1 MSTKKKIG
9 ILGASG
15 YTGADAVR
23 LLARHPNAE
32 ITALTA
38 NTHAGKA
45 MGDVFPHFFM
55 LDLPKLVEWEKVDW
69 SKLDAVFCGLPHG
82 TTQEIIAAVL
92 KANPGIKILDMS
104 ADFRL
109 RDKGTYAQWYGHEHR
124 ALELQG
130 EAVYGLTEFYREKI
144 TSARLVACPGCYP
157 TAALLALVPL
167 AKAKLIDVDDIVID
181 AKSGVTGAGRGLKQ
195 NTLFSEA
202 GEGLSPYSV
211 GTHRH
216 APEIEQEI
224 GVAAGSAV
232 TVNFTPHLIP
242 MARGELCT
250 SYVKL
255 NGATPDDLRAA
266 LEKAY
271 ANEPFVHVA
280 QEGRAAADPERARL
294 QLCADRRRRRS
305 HQEPGDRDFDARQS
319 GKGFGRPGDPE
330 HEPDVRAC
338 PKRQDWSRSRCFRDA
353 GCSGGREDIAILPRP
368 CRSPMPV
375 ARSPRARRGWRRFWL
390 CCRRAGASSNSA
402 AAPAA
407 TPRRCWRKVL
417 MCAPPTDRR
426 KWQRS
431 PRSGWAA
438 ASRRCCFTTS
448 TRSGRMTASGP
459 MPACC
464 TFRAT
469 NLRTFSR

>member
-1 MSTKKKIG
+1 MSTKKIG

-45 MGDVFPHFFM
+45 MAEVFPHFFM
-55 LDLPKLVEWEKVDW
+55 LDLPKLVEWEMVDW
-69 SKLDAVFCGLPHG
+69 TGLDAVLCGLPHG

-92 KANPGIKILDMS
+92 AANPAIKILDMS

-109 RDKGTYAQWYGHEHR
+109 RDMNTYAQWYGHEHR
-124 ALELQG
+124 APKLQG
-130 EAVYGLTEFYREKI
+130 EAVYGLTEFYRERI
-144 TSARLVACPGCYP
+144 AAARLVACPGCYP

-216 APEIEQEI
+216 SPEIEQEI

-242 MARGELCT
+242 MSRGELCT

-255 NGATPDDLRAA
+255 SGGSADDLRAA
-266 LEKAY
+266 LVAAY
-271 ANEPFVHVA
+271 KDEPFVHVA
-280 QEGRAAADPERARL
+280 KKGVLPQTQNVRGSNYV
-294 QLCADRRRRRS
+294 QIGVFADRIKNRAIVIS
-305 HQEPGDRDFDARQS
+305 VLDNLV
-319 GKGFGRPGDPE
+319 KGSAGQAIQNMNLMFGLPE
-330 HEPDVRAC
+330 A
-338 PKRQDWSRSRCFRDA
+338 A
-353 GCSGGREDIAILPRP
+353 GLEQIALFP
-368 CRSPMPV
+368 
-375 ARSPRARRGWRRFWL
+375 
-390 CCRRAGASSNSA
+390 
-402 AAPAA
+402 
-407 TPRRCWRKVL
+407 
-417 MCAPPTDRR
+417 
-426 KWQRS
+426 
-431 PRSGWAA
+431 
-438 ASRRCCFTTS
+438 
-448 TRSGRMTASGP
+448 
-459 MPACC
+459 
-464 TFRAT
+464 
-469 NLRTFSR
+469 

>member
-1 MSTKKKIG
+1 MSTTKKIG

-45 MGDVFPHFFM
+45 MSEVFPHFFM
-55 LDLPKLVEWEKVDW
+55 LDLPKLVEWETVDW
-69 SKLDAVFCGLPHG
+69 TKLDAVFCGLPHG

-92 KANPGIKILDMS
+92 SANPNIKILDMS

-109 RDKGTYAQWYGHEHR
+109 RDKSVYAQWYGHEHR
-124 ALELQG
+124 ALELQD
-130 EAVYGLTEFYREKI
+130 EAVYGLTEFYRERI
-144 TSARLVACPGCYP
+144 STARLVACPGCYP
-157 TAALLALVPL
+157 TAALLALVPI

-195 NTLFSEA
+195 STLFSEA

-224 GVAAGSAV
+224 GVAAGAKV

-242 MARGELCT
+242 MSRGELCT

-266 LEKAY
+266 LEQAY
-271 ANEPFVHVA
+271 RDEPFVHVA
-280 QEGRAAADPERARL
+280 KKGVLPQTQNVRGSNHV
-294 QLCADRRRRRS
+294 QIGVFADRIKNRAIVIS
-305 HQEPGDRDFDARQS
+305 VLDNLV
-319 GKGFGRPGDPE
+319 KGSAGQAIQNMNLMLGFPE
-330 HEPDVRAC
+330 TTGLE
-338 PKRQDWSRSRCFRDA
+338 Q
-353 GCSGGREDIAILPRP
+353 IALFP
-368 CRSPMPV
+368 
-375 ARSPRARRGWRRFWL
+375 
-390 CCRRAGASSNSA
+390 
-402 AAPAA
+402 
-407 TPRRCWRKVL
+407 
-417 MCAPPTDRR
+417 
-426 KWQRS
+426 
-431 PRSGWAA
+431 
-438 ASRRCCFTTS
+438 
-448 TRSGRMTASGP
+448 
-459 MPACC
+459 
-464 TFRAT
+464 
-469 NLRTFSR
+469 

>member
-38 NTHAGKA
+38 NTHAGEA
-45 MGDVFPHFFM
+45 MEEVFPHFFM
-55 LDLPKLVEWEKVDW
+55 LDLPKLVQWEKVDW
-69 SKLDAVFCGLPHG
+69 TALDAVFCGLPHG

-92 KANPGIKILDMS
+92 AANPKIKILDMS

-109 RDKGTYAQWYGHEHR
+109 RDGKTYAQWYGHEHR
-124 ALELQG
+124 APELQG
-130 EAVYGLTEFYREKI
+130 EAVYGLTEFYREQI
-144 TSARLVACPGCYP
+144 ASARLVACPGCYP

-167 AKAKLIDVDDIVID
+167 AKAKLIDVDDIIID
-181 AKSGVTGAGRGLKQ
+181 AKSGVTGAGRGLKL

-216 APEIEQEI
+216 APEIEQEL

-250 SYVKL
+250 SHVKL
-255 NGATPDDLRAA
+255 TGASPDDLRAA

-271 ANEPFVHVA
+271 RNDPFVHVA
-280 QEGRAAADPERARL
+280 KKGVLPQTQNVRGSNYVQIGVFPDRIKNRAIVISVLDNLVKGSAGQAIQNMNLMFGLPEVAGL
-294 QLCADRRRRRS
+294 EQLALF
-305 HQEPGDRDFDARQS
+305 P
-319 GKGFGRPGDPE
+319 
-330 HEPDVRAC
+330 
-338 PKRQDWSRSRCFRDA
+338 
-353 GCSGGREDIAILPRP
+353 
-368 CRSPMPV
+368 
-375 ARSPRARRGWRRFWL
+375 
-390 CCRRAGASSNSA
+390 
-402 AAPAA
+402 
-407 TPRRCWRKVL
+407 
-417 MCAPPTDRR
+417 
-426 KWQRS
+426 
-431 PRSGWAA
+431 
-438 ASRRCCFTTS
+438 
-448 TRSGRMTASGP
+448 
-459 MPACC
+459 
-464 TFRAT
+464 
-469 NLRTFSR
+469 